1 MSEAVVRRPFFTWLS
16 TAMGVGFYACAM
28 WVAVFMR
35 EDGYMPPLTVAGS
48 VVFFWVMGWH
58 SAIRFT
64 DAHLTVTNIVVTST
78 VAWPAVAEITA
89 DDGLCI
95 RLRDDREL
103 GSIAF
108 GGSLIGG
115 LRGYPTY
122 QKAFSRLCEAH
133 KSGRR
138 GGKWDGTVQL
148 RRSVRWRQLCAAVAL
163 IYGPLLI
170 VLAVS
175 E

>member
-1 MSEAVVRRPFFTWLS
+1 MSENVVRRPFFTWLS
-16 TAMGVGFYACAM
+16 TVMGVAFYACAM
-28 WVAVFMR
+28 GAAVFMR
-35 EDGYMPPLTVAGS
+35 DDGYAPPLVVATF
-48 VVFFWVMGWH
+48 VVFLWMTGWH

-64 DAHLTVTNIVVTST
+64 DSHLIVTNIVVTST
-78 VAWPAVAEITA
+78 VAWSGVARITA

-95 RLRDDREL
+95 RLRDEREL

-108 GGSLIGG
+108 GGSLIGAFT
-115 LRGYPTY
+115 GYPTY
-122 QKAFSRLCEAH
+122 EKALRILCKAH
-133 KSGRR
+133 KKARR

-148 RRSVRWRQLCAAVAL
+148 RRSVRWRQLCAAAAL

-175 E
+175 G